1 MNSTNTCTPPQRS
14 CCKKHAVVTAT
25 IYFYKKHLRTLKNN
39 LPQKS
44 IQKKPKQA
52 SSQTLSSLLK
62 QSLDHFANY
71 IHTVRTSLKKNKK
84 TSKKKRQKKSS
95 ALTTL
100 ILKINANT
108 KRDLKRL
115 VTLLPKKKKKR
126 GRPKK
131 KKSRRIWEWF
141 RSTLVFDYFYSFFV
155 VIKELPF
162 FVLVSIVVTVA
173 LFSGFSFLY
182 TEIFKDLPNP
192 EELEHRPLPVS
203 TRILDRN
210 GNVLYRIYEDENRT
224 IVPLGE
230 IPISLIQATIA
241 IEDQDFYNHHGFSVR
256 GIIRAFISNQQGK
269 SVQGGST
276 LTQQLVK
283 NRLLSP
289 ERTFQRKIKELILA
303 ILVENTYSKNQILEM
318 YLNQAPYG
326 GSTYGI
332 EEASQ
337 KFFGKSATFLTL
349 SESALLAGLPAS
361 PTTFSPYGSNP
372 ELAKTRQIEV
382 LRRMAEE
389 GFITWEDANA
399 AAAEELVITPRGVE
413 IEAPHFVMYVRSLL
427 ADRYG
432 ENLVANGGLIV
443 TTTLDLATQKSAQQI
458 VSSEVEKI
466 EHLRVSNGAALVTQ
480 PKTGEI
486 LAMVGSVDYF
496 DFEQDGQVNVT
507 LRPRQPGSSIKP
519 LTYALA
525 FEAGKK
531 PSDYI
536 QDTAITYTAEGSPPY
551 SPKNYDGKYH
561 GRVTLRESLASSYNI
576 PAVKLL
582 AELGVSHMLSKAPEF
597 GISTWDD
604 PRRFGLSLTLG
615 GGEVLLT
622 EMAELYGTFANE
634 GKHTFLN
641 PIIEVKTYDGD
652 VLYQNNCVLKGSCQ
666 SEKVITAAV
675 AYQITDIL
683 KDNTARTP
691 AFGPQSTLVI
701 PNQEVAVKTGTT
713 NNLRDNW
720 TIGYTSDRLVAVWVG
735 NNDNTSMS
743 YVASGIT
750 GASPIWNKIIR
761 TQLNE
766 ENPHVF
772 TVPESITLAEVCTQT
787 SIGPRKYTEAFI
799 LGTTIE
805 PKCTPRPRALDG
817 DQTPTTFFERNDF
830 SLENS
835 TQRTR
840 LPNQPGLL
848 PRE

>member
-1 MNSTNTCTPPQRS
+1 MTRSTTCHPPNTS
-14 CCKKHAVVTAT
+14 CCKKHAIVTAV
-25 IYFYKKHLRTLKNN
+25 IFYYKKTLPELKSSSQKASAPVAKKTKAQTKPVARSLPSLTSLLRTVQKNTVKLR
-39 LPQKS
+39 LPTPFKQKNFS
-44 IQKKPKQA
+44 LPKFHLNIGKKIA
-52 SSQTLSSLLK
+52 
-62 QSLDHFANY
+62 
-71 IHTVRTSLKKNKK
+71 
-84 TSKKKRQKKSS
+84 
-95 ALTTL
+95 
-100 ILKINANT
+100 
-108 KRDLKRL
+108 RDLNQLSK
-115 VTLLPKKKKKR
+115 LLPKKKRKR

-131 KKSRRIWEWF
+131 KKIFRFWDWF
-141 RSTLVFDYFYSFFV
+141 TSTVVFDYFYSFFV
-155 VIKELPF
+155 VIRELPLF
-162 FVLVSIVVTVA
+162 FLVSIVVSMA
-173 LFSGFSFLY
+173 LFSGFSYLY
-182 TEIFKDLPNP
+182 TEIFLDLPSP
-192 EELEHRPLPVS
+192 EELKHKPLPVS

-224 IVPLGE
+224 IVPLSE
-230 IPISLIQATIA
+230 MPISLIQATIA
-241 IEDQDFYNHHGFSVR
+241 IEDQDFYNHHGFSLR
-256 GIIRAFISNQQGK
+256 GILRAFISNQQGE

-303 ILVENTYSKNQILEM
+303 ILVENTYSKNEILEM

-372 ELAKTRQIEV
+372 ELAKQRQIEV

-389 GFITWEDANA
+389 GYITWEDANSA
-399 AAAEELVITPRGVE
+399 AGDGLVLTPRGVE

-432 ENLVANGGLIV
+432 EDLVANGGLLV
-443 TTTLDLATQKSAQQI
+443 TTTLDLATQKTAQQI

-466 EHLRVSNGAALVTQ
+466 TNLRVSNGAALVTE
-480 PKTGEI
+480 PKTGAI

-496 DFEQDGQVNVT
+496 DFEHDGQVNVT

-536 QDTAITYTAEGSPPY
+536 QDTPITYTAEGSPPY

-561 GRVTLRESLASSYNI
+561 GKVTLRESLASSYNI

-582 AELGVSHMLSKAPEF
+582 AELGVSHMLEKAPSF
-597 GISTWDD
+597 GITTWDD
-604 PRRFGLSLTLG
+604 PKRFGLSLTLG

-622 EMAELYGTFANE
+622 QMAELYGTFANQ
-634 GKHTFLN
+634 GMHTHLN
-641 PIIEVKTYDGD
+641 PIIEVKTYDGEI
-652 VLYQNNCVLKGSCQ
+652 LYQNVCVLKGNCQ
-666 SEKVITAAV
+666 SEKVITSAV
-675 AYQITDIL
+675 AYQVTDIL
-683 KDNTARTP
+683 KDNEARTP

-750 GASPIWNKIIR
+750 GASPIWNKIMR
-761 TQLNE
+761 TQLDAE
-766 ENPHVF
+766 DPHVF
-772 TVPESITLAEVCTQT
+772 AVPESITLAEVCTQT
-787 SIGPRKYTEAFI
+787 SIGMRKYTEAFI
-799 LGTTIE
+799 FGTPIE
-805 PKCTPRPRALDG
+805 PKCTTQPRALDG
-817 DQTPTTFFERNDF
+817 QTPTTLFETNTF
-830 SLENS
+830 SVENAR
-835 TQRTR
+835 QRTR
-840 LPNQPGLL
+840 LPNQPELL
-848 PRE
+848 LAE